1 MMRAMAMNTG
11 TRNFISTVT
20 RSCVKSQLC
29 SLLMYNSSMYKRK
42 CCDIS
47 GMTHPLAF
55 VGASLLV
62 C

>member
-11 TRNFISTVT
+11 TKNFISTVT

-29 SLLMYNSSMYKRK
+29 SLLMYNSSMYKR
-42 CCDIS
+42 
-47 GMTHPLAF
+47 TRPLAF